1 VTPET
6 VPAVEAG
13 GRAVTAA
20 GLAGGV
26 AGPSAAT
33 VAGASAPSVA
43 VEAMAALQAARAAG
57 RRRLAVLGHPVA
69 HSLSPVL
76 HTAAYDALGLPW
88 MYTRVDVASGELRRF
103 LAGLGPTWLGL
114 SLTMPLKRE
123 VPPLLARS
131 TALVDE
137 LGVANTVRLDRTRVP
152 FTVSGANTDV
162 WGIVAAL
169 REAGVGRAGRADIL
183 GSGATAVSAL
193 RALADLEVGQVTVHA
208 RTPEHAAPLVA
219 LGAAHD
225 IAVDVVTLPETEAP
239 DVAGRSAA
247 GRPATPHGGA
257 VAAANDTA
265 AGPRPVAA
273 RPIELRSNLVVSTL
287 PPHAADGLDPV
298 IPGSGVPGATDPDR
312 GPVLLD
318 VAYAPWPSRL
328 AERWTAAGGA
338 AVSGLAMLLWQAVA
352 QVRFFVTG
360 DDRLVLPDE
369 DAMVVAMRAA
379 LADATAAPAGDT
391 ALRTA
396 PHSGAGRGEGAR
408 GASARRHGRPGA
420 AGTQS

>member
-169 REAGVGRAGRADIL
+169 REAGVGGAGRADIL

-193 RALADLEVGQVTVHA
+193 RALADLEVGRVTVHA

-219 LGAAHD
+219 LGAAHG
-225 IAVDVVTLPETEAP
+225 IAVDVVALPETEAP
-239 DVAGRSAA
+239 GVAGRSAA

-257 VAAANDTA
+257 VAADDTA
-265 AGPRPVAA
+265 AGPRQAAA
-273 RPIELRSNLVVSTL
+273 RPIELRSDLVVSTL

-391 ALRTA
+391 APHAA
-396 PHSGAGRGEGAR
+396 PHGGAGRGEGAR
-408 GASARRHGRPGA
+408 GASARRPGRPGA

>member
-1 VTPET
+1 MTPET

-13 GRAVTAA
+13 GRTVTAA

-193 RALADLEVGQVTVHA
+193 RALADLEVGRVTVHA

-219 LGAAHD
+219 LGAAHG
-225 IAVDVVTLPETEAP
+225 IAVDVVALPETEAP
-239 DVAGRSAA
+239 GVAGRSAA

-257 VAAANDTA
+257 VAAANDPA
-265 AGPRPVAA
+265 AGPRQAAA
-273 RPIELRSNLVVSTL
+273 RPIELRSDLVVSTL

-391 ALRTA
+391 A
-396 PHSGAGRGEGAR
+396 PHGGAGRGEGAR
-408 GASARRHGRPGA
+408 DASARRHGRPGA

>member
-33 VAGASAPSVA
+33 AAGAPAPSVA

-88 MYTRVDVASGELRRF
+88 TYTRVDVASGELRRF

-193 RALADLEVGQVTVHA
+193 RALADLEVGRVTVHA

-219 LGAAHD
+219 LGAAHG
-225 IAVDVVTLPETEAP
+225 IAVDVVALPETEAP
-239 DVAGRSAA
+239 GVAGRSAA

-257 VAAANDTA
+257 VAADDTA
-265 AGPRPVAA
+265 AGPRQAAA
-273 RPIELRSNLVVSTL
+273 RPIELRSDLVVSTL

-338 AVSGLAMLLWQAVA
+338 AVSGIAMLLWQAVA

-391 ALRTA
+391 APHTA
-396 PHSGAGRGEGAR
+396 PHGGAGRGEGAR
-408 GASARRHGRPGA
+408 DASARRPGRPGA

>member
-1 VTPET
+1 MTPET
-6 VPAVEAG
+6 VPDAEAG
-13 GRAVTAA
+13 GRTVTAA

-57 RRRLAVLGHPVA
+57 RRRLAVLGHPIA

-193 RALADLEVGQVTVHA
+193 RALADLEVGRVTVHA

-219 LGAAHD
+219 LGAAHG
-225 IAVDVVTLPETEAP
+225 IAVDVVALPETEAP
-239 DVAGRSAA
+239 GVAGRSAA

-257 VAAANDTA
+257 VAADDTA
-265 AGPRPVAA
+265 AGPRQVAA
-273 RPIELRSNLVVSTL
+273 RPIELRSDLVVSTL

-379 LADATAAPAGDT
+379 LADETAAPAGDT

>member
-1 VTPET
+1 MTPET

-169 REAGVGRAGRADIL
+169 REAGVGGAGRADIL

-193 RALADLEVGQVTVHA
+193 RALADLEVGRVTVHA

-219 LGAAHD
+219 LGAAHG
-225 IAVDVVTLPETEAP
+225 IAVDVVALPETEAP
-239 DVAGRSAA
+239 GVAGRSAA

-257 VAAANDTA
+257 VAADDTA
-265 AGPRPVAA
+265 AGPRQAAA
-273 RPIELRSNLVVSTL
+273 RPIELRSDLVVSTL

-391 ALRTA
+391 APHAA
-396 PHSGAGRGEGAR
+396 PHGGAGRGEGAR
-408 GASARRHGRPGA
+408 GASARRPGRPGA